1 MRLIAVRY
9 QQKLFKKYCFFLL
22 TNKNCLHIK
31 MSHKNVVVEYIELNG
46 LKKTSNQVI
55 LQKKIY

>member
-1 MRLIAVRY
+1 
-9 QQKLFKKYCFFLL
+9 
-22 TNKNCLHIK
+22 